1 MVVSKIVS
9 IVFSKSASMR
19 FIAFQIIA
27 LSETSPP
34 KGQVKIGKFNVGYPK
49 ILSWRT
55 DDKLKTGKFCM
66 FAHRV
71 IILVGG
77 EHDLEK
83 VTCYPLKATFH
94 MSNGNNVDSA
104 SKGPVIIGND
114 VWIGAGAI
122 ILSGVTI
129 GDGAIVGAGSVVTHD
144 IPPYAIV
151 AGNPAKIIRY
161 RFSKNQID
169 KLLEIAWWNWGE
181 DKIKANINYFYGDI
195 DSFINKFCREGNK
208 QK

>member
-1 MVVSKIVS
+1 MVVNKIVS
-9 IVFSKSASMR
+9 VVFSKSSSMR
-19 FIAFQIIA
+19 FIAYEIISR
-27 LSETSPP
+27 SETSPP
-34 KGQVKIGKFNVGYPK
+34 KGQVEIGKFNVGYPK

-55 DDKLKTGKFCM
+55 DDKLITGKFCM
-66 FAHRV
+66 FAHDV
-71 IILVGG
+71 IILAGG

-83 VTCYPLKATFH
+83 VTCYPLKGAFH

-129 GDGAIVGAGSVVTHD
+129 SDGAIVGAGSVVTHD

-151 AGNPAKIIRY
+151 AGNPARLIRF

-169 KLLEIAWWNWGE
+169 NLLEIAWWNWSE

-195 DSFINKFCREGNK
+195 DSFIKKFCNEGNY